1 MVFYHKQGPANH
13 YTCAVRRNSKWFHCN
28 DGYVKE
34 FNPTVIDGNC
44 YFMIIISHCATLD
57 PRYTAPNSILSECT
71 LVSSSFVWNWIS
83 QSEWLCSFWYQW
95 IGVKSYT
102 WRLCLFLIIVSEI
115 AYFFC
120 RDRKGST
127 PSVDSILMQND
138 TSNESPVVVGKGKTV
153 SKVPPETEMELESR
167 KSEGDSSPPFV
178 PI

>member
-34 FNPTVIDGNC
+34 FNPTVIDV
-44 YFMIIISHCATLD
+44 
-57 PRYTAPNSILSECT
+57 TAQPWIPVTQPQIAYSVNARSFHHRLSEIESANQSDSAPSDTNESVLSHT
-71 LVSSSFVWNWIS
+71 L
-83 QSEWLCSFWYQW
+83 
-95 IGVKSYT
+95 
-102 WRLCLFLIIVSEI
+102 SEI

-153 SKVPPETEMELESR
+153 SKVPPEAEMELESR
-167 KSEGDSSPPFV
+167 KSEGDSSPLTMEPAT
-178 PI
+178 PMGCLKTRSTPALIGA